1 MYIGILIITKTSEH
15 FRESDHSS
23 MLGMICYRSVRGE
36 GGSFKFYLPAT
47 EHHPLLF
54 DKYNVTAENYS

>member
-1 MYIGILIITKTSEH
+1 MYIGISIITITSEH

-23 MLGMICYRSVRGE
+23 MLGMICYSSVRG
-36 GGSFKFYLPAT
+36 GRSFKFYLPAT